1 MAGFCQPFFRFRTY
15 QHYINCIVTKW
26 VLTMEMKDGKAL
38 LSGIL
43 NNDVASVKRI
53 VASYFEAAM
62 NKGIDGASVAIM
74 ESIGPSKK

>member
-1 MAGFCQPFFRFRTY
+1 M
-15 QHYINCIVTKW
+15 
-26 VLTMEMKDGKAL
+26 TMEMKDGKAL